1 MPRTHGH
8 AVHDEAAADLGHRR
22 VQEVHRT
29 GRRAASGHHRVR
41 ISGRIPQRG
50 HVRIEG
56 VPHAPH
62 LEHNATHPPDPR
74 GQLRTKCITHL
85 PHLRHPRLDELVAE
99 QQHGHTRGT
108 AHLDLVDSRGGEQA
122 GLAHPASEALAHELR
137 ALGEEIGRAHV

>member
-1 MPRTHGH
+1 MQ
-8 AVHDEAAADLGHRR
+8 V
-22 VQEVHRT
+22 VHRPR
-29 GRRAASGHHRVR
+29 RRAASGHHHVR

-108 AHLDLVDSRGGEQA
+108 AHLDLVDSRGSEQA
-122 GLAHPASEALAHELR
+122 DHRGAQCR
-137 ALGEEIGRAHV
+137 AGPQQDLTAAAFLPGGPDV